1 MTTLDA
7 MYKERTLVFGHRG
20 ASAYAPMNTLPAF
33 EKAVQLG
40 ADGIELDT
48 HLTKDREAIVL
59 HDFTVDHTT
68 NGSGFIRD
76 MTLAQVKEL
85 DAGIKFGEPFRG
97 TRIPTLSEVFEAV
110 GDRLYINVEIKSES
124 AETDGVEQVVADLIA
139 RYNLQKRVIVSSFN
153 PLALRRFRD
162 ILPEVPIGFLYA
174 PDSPRVEEL
183 MDALPHEAR
192 HPHHSMVNTDYM
204 AWAKQ
209 HGYRVNTWTVNDPAR
224 AAELYKLRVDGIITD
239 KPDVIREALQG

>member
-1 MTTLDA
+1 MSSLDA

-33 EKAVQLG
+33 EKAAQLG
-40 ADGIELDT
+40 ADGVELDT
-48 HLTKDREAIVL
+48 HLTRDGEAIVL

-68 NGSGFIRD
+68 DGSGLVRD

-85 DAGIKFGEPFRG
+85 DAGSKFGEQFRG
-97 TRIPTLSEVFEAV
+97 TRIPTLMEVFEAI
-110 GDRLYINVEIKSES
+110 GDKLYINVEIKSES

-162 ILPEVPIGFLYA
+162 ILPEVPIGFLYV
-174 PDSPRVEEL
+174 PDSPVENL
-183 MDALPHEAR
+183 MTDLPHEAR
-192 HPHHSMVNTDYM
+192 HPHYSMVDADYM
-204 AWAKQ
+204 AWARQ
-209 HGYRVNTWTVNDPAR
+209 HGYRVNTWTVNDPAK
-224 AAELYKLRVDGIITD
+224 AAELYKFGVDGIITD
-239 KPDVIREALQG
+239 KPDVIREALTG